1 MATVLH
7 GNRRLGAAAPL
18 PVATHAI
25 GSKVMDSRDM
35 ETRNAGRGGS
45 AGRDGSAGS
54 ALATGPV
61 ERLAAECLARLG
73 AGETVDVEAAS
84 AELADEADRAQL
96 RDIIEDAQRIQ
107 GLLPAQVR
115 PGLMLKG
122 RYRLVREIG
131 SGGMGKVYEAVDCQL
146 ERRVAVKILAALGTQ
161 SFDPEQL
168 FMQEAVLLA
177 SLQHP
182 NIVAVHE
189 LGTDGDITFIVMDL
203 VQGTSVS
210 EVLTRVATAVTAEKR
225 STPRRGRLLEE
236 AIGLPLPAGRAS
248 IIQNDSW
255 FRAAARVVL
264 EVTRTIEEAH
274 GHGVIHRDIKPH
286 NILLRGDGSP
296 VILDFGLAGTLD
308 RAQGSITRGLFGTVG
323 YLAPEQVASSRI
335 GIDRRTDV
343 YQLGLLLYEFLTLQR
358 AFPGE
363 QITAL
368 LSLISHGE
376 FRRPRSMDPG
386 IPYELE
392 AICLKAMELDPARRY
407 ATATALRED
416 LERFLD
422 GSEVPLAA
430 RGGALAASARSC
442 RYFMRRNKPGI
453 AIAAT
458 VIVALLVVIGMRLN
472 APVQDGDIAGFT
484 YNEATGV
491 VTHAP
496 ADDTVGPGELLGVE
510 VKGDTA
516 QYVYAL
522 SVFGEQDPP
531 SFVAPMR
538 PRRLGETDSEWL
550 AQPMGRRIEPGESM
564 NCTKIAEDSKEGASE
579 CLWIFTSREAKPEL
593 EAWMKHLS
601 TLAMNS
607 PNHAVTLAQ
616 AQAAF
621 RTKVAPPP
629 LTRGDPAPQQ
639 SEQAAA
645 QQASNLDAA
654 SLLSDE
660 EWPFSDPKRLKFV
673 FRVER

>member
-1 MATVLH
+1 MKMQDARSGKAGHVES
-7 GNRRLGAAAPL
+7 
-18 PVATHAI
+18 
-25 GSKVMDSRDM
+25 GS
-35 ETRNAGRGGS
+35 
-45 AGRDGSAGS
+45 S

-73 AGETVDVEAAS
+73 AGESIDVEAAS
-84 AELADEADRAQL
+84 AQLSDKADRAQL

-115 PGLMLKG
+115 PGLMLAG

-131 SGGMGKVYEAVDCQL
+131 SGGMGKVYEAVDNQL
-146 ERRVAVKILAALGTQ
+146 ERRVAVKILAAMGSQ

-203 VQGTSVS
+203 VQGTAVS
-210 EVLTRVATAVTAEKR
+210 DVLTRVATVCGAGKR
-225 STPRRGRLLEE
+225 SAPRRGKLLEE
-236 AIGLPLPAGRAS
+236 AIGLPLPAGRPS
-248 IIQNDSW
+248 IIQDDSW
-255 FRAAARVVL
+255 FRAGTRVVL

-274 GHGVIHRDIKPH
+274 GKGVIHRDIKPH

-335 GIDRRTDV
+335 GVDRRTDV

-363 QITAL
+363 QITTL
-368 LSLISHGE
+368 LSRISHGE
-376 FRRPRSMDPG
+376 FRRPRTLDPG
-386 IPYELE
+386 IPFELE

-416 LERFLD
+416 LQRYLD
-422 GSEVPLAA
+422 GHEVPLAA

-442 RYFMRRNKPGI
+442 RYFLRRQKPAIAVTLTLAAAALAVFLMRRD
-453 AIAAT
+453 
-458 VIVALLVVIGMRLN
+458 ALM
-472 APVQDGDIAGFT
+472 QDGDLQAFRFNVDDDAPV
-484 YNEATGV
+484 YAPLAT
-491 VTHAP
+491 
-496 ADDTVGPGELLGVE
+496 TVKPGGLLGVTL
-510 VKGDTA
+510 KGDTP

-522 SVFGEQDPP
+522 SVYGAQDPP
-531 SFVAPMR
+531 DFVAPMQLVPITTR
-538 PRRLGETDSEWL
+538 DPEGQ
-550 AQPMGRRIEPGESM
+550 AQNWGRRMEPGTSM
-564 NCTKIAEDSKEGASE
+564 NCTKITESSKEGSFE
-579 CLWIFTSREAKPEL
+579 GLWIFTSPEPQERL
-593 EAWMKHLS
+593 ESWMHDMAI
-601 TLAMNS
+601 TAANS
-607 PNHAVTLAQ
+607 PAQAVTVEQ
-616 AQAAF
+616 ARTAFAAF
-621 RTKVAPPP
+621 GASVPPP
-629 LTRGDPAPQQ
+629 LTRGDPVGEVAP
-639 SEQAAA
+639 EVLRK
-645 QQASNLDAA
+645 QASSLDAA
-654 SLLSDE
+654 SVLGEKD
-660 EWPFSDPKRLKFV
+660 WPFKDPRRLAFF